1 MLLYTYHILK
11 IESNSVIR
19 TVLVS
24 QDPIRTAGHTCVVL
38 QRPATQPEIS
48 LSAIDDVATAR
59 TTQMWMPGNR
69 KTEAPTSQKS

>member
-1 MLLYTYHILK
+1 MLLYTYHIITK
-11 IESNSVIR
+11 DRKQFCDKNWIGH
-19 TVLVS
+19 
-24 QDPIRTAGHTCVVL
+24 PIRTAGHTCVVL

-69 KTEAPTSQKS
+69 KTEAQTSQKS